1 MDANKLS
8 FPPLPRR
15 SPPDQPARRGARRC
29 HDRHGGAA
37 FRRALGG
44 GARRGGRRPRP
55 RGGGRAAGARA
66 EARRRGAARRGRG
79 EEARDAGA
87 RAWLRELLDA
97 LYELGDA
104 RDDFRRAADAA
115 ARRQREE
122 GRRSVWSSSNLSI
135 PLMNCEFEKRFSQ
148 MNWEFEML
156 CSNEYVCA
164 ARCRLLVCTSADRAI
179 SSYYF

>member
-1 MDANKLS
+1 MIATAA
-8 FPPLPRR
+8 LPSAAR
-15 SPPDQPARRGARRC
+15 SAEALAAEAGGHAHAAADELRGLARRL
-29 HDRHGGAA
+29 D
-37 FRRALGG
+37 
-44 GARRGGRRPRP
+44 
-55 RGGGRAAGARA
+55 AAGAAAAGA
-66 EARRRGAARRGRG
+66 EAR
-79 EEARDAGA
+79 EARDAGA

-156 CSNEYVCA
+156 CSNEYMCA